1 MNLNLL
7 KSVKGILGAVAPTI
21 GTALGGPMG
30 GMAAKMV
37 AEALGV
43 DNDPKK
49 IEKAIQ
55 AATPEQLAELKQID
69 ADFDIKMKELDVD
82 LFALETADIQSARG
96 MFSKDWTA
104 RIIGITVVG
113 GFMGYIFLVTIQ
125 PPEQNSEALINLVL
139 GYLGGLASA
148 IISFYFGASNT
159 SNKDQQMVIQT
170 TNLYKALELKYE
182 AQEAEAKA
190 NLEIYFKNSAGIGE
204 HPDVVEAM
212 DQQIDKLSQAQD
224 KLNALKELTL

>member
-1 MNLNLL
+1 MDMNLNLL

-69 ADFDIKMKELDVD
+69 ADFNVKMKELDVD

-104 RIIGITVVG
+104 RVIGITVVG

-159 SNKDQQMVIQT
+159 DNKD
-170 TNLYKALELKYE
+170 
-182 AQEAEAKA
+182 
-190 NLEIYFKNSAGIGE
+190 
-204 HPDVVEAM
+204 
-212 DQQIDKLSQAQD
+212 
-224 KLNALKELTL
+224 